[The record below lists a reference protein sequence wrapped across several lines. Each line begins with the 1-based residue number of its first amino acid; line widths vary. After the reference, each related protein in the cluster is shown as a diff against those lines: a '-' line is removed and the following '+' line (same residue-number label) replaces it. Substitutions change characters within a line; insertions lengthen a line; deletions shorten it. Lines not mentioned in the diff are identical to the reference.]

1 MTVRSGRVYLVGAGP
16 GDPGLITENGRRALA
31 KCDAIVYDHLAS
43 LELVVPLGRRVERYY
58 VGKSAGQHTLQ
69 QEQIEE
75 LLVKLAQDGKT
86 VVRLKG
92 GDPYVFGRGGEEAI
106 TLRKHGIPFEIVP
119 GITAGIAG
127 PAYAGIPVTHR
138 KKAVFTIF
146 LTAHEAGD
154 KSASQIPWELLGGAE
169 HGTIIGYMGVKTL
182 SETME
187 RFTAEGMSPDTPAAL
202 IEKGTTGVQRTIKG
216 TLATIA
222 GLAAAENI
230 QPPALFV
237 IGQTV
242 NLSEEIGENDDSP
255 LKGKTIMITRPGDQ
269 AGEMYR
275 ELREMGAEILPLPS
289 IATETAVDF
298 KGWEKFWRIEKG
310 WLVFTSENGVR
321 YFFDYYFRADYDI
334 RSIAGFKIAAVGS
347 GTEKAL
353 KHYGITADFLP
364 KKYTVNDLAEAM
376 RLNYDFQEID
386 IVRVRGNLGDDT
398 AERILREAGARV
410 LPLEVYR
417 TYTPEW
423 DQGMRARF
431 AEAKIDAVTFTSGST
446 VKRLK
451 EILGDGE
458 FAAFM
463 AKVPAVSIGPMT
475 SKAVRDN
482 GGEVAVEAKVHSIEG
497 VMEAIKRYF
506 AA

>member
-1 MTVRSGRVYLVGAGP
+1 MTSRTGKVYLVGAGP
-16 GDPGLITENGRRALA
+16 GDPGLITENGRRALE

-69 QEQIEE
+69 QDQIEE
-75 LLVKLAQDGKT
+75 LLVKLAQEGKT

-106 TLRKHGIPFEIVP
+106 TLRKNGIPFEIVP

-154 KSASQIPWELLGGAE
+154 KSASQIPWKLLGGAE
-169 HGTIIGYMGVKTL
+169 HGTIVGYMGVKTL
-182 SETME
+182 PETVK
-187 RFTAEGMSPDTPAAL
+187 RLTAEGMSPDTPAAL

-222 GLAAAENI
+222 ELAVRENI

-237 IGQTV
+237 IGKVV
-242 NLSEEIGENDDSP
+242 NLRDEIGETGDLP

-275 ELREMGAEILPLPS
+275 ELRGMGAEILPLPS
-289 IATETAVDF
+289 IATEAAVDF
-298 KGWEKFWRIEKG
+298 NGWEKFWQIDKG

-334 RSIAGFKIAAVGS
+334 RSIASFKIAAVGS

-364 KKYTVNDLAEAM
+364 KKYTVNDLAEELG
-376 RLNYDFQEID
+376 LNYDFAD
-386 IVRVRGNLGDDT
+386 ISVIRVRGNLGDDT
-398 AERILREAGARV
+398 AERILREAGAKV

-423 DQGMRARF
+423 DEGMRSVFRK
-431 AEAKIDAVTFTSGST
+431 AKIDAVTYTSGST

-451 EILGDGE
+451 EILGDEE
-458 FAAFM
+458 FAGFI
-463 AKVPAVSIGPMT
+463 AKVPAISIGPMT

-482 GGEVAVEAKVHSIEG
+482 GGSVAVEAKVHSIEG
-497 VMEAIKRYF
+497 VMEAIKECF
-506 AA
+506 ET